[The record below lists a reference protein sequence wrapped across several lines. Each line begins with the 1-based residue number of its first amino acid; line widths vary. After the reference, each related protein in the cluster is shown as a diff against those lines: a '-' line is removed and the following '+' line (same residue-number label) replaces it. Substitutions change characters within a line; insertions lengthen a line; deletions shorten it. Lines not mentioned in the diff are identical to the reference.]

1 MKRIHYILIFTCL
14 FLYAGPAVQGQT
26 FGNEWI
32 DYSKTYYKFKITKEG
47 IYRIPKSSITSA
59 GIPDFITGNQFVLY
73 RDGQEVPLYVTTPG
87 AMGVGDY
94 IEFYGRGPN
103 GNLDKNL
110 YNNQAWHINDSASLF
125 TDTASYFLTYGV
137 NVYQR
142 YTTVNNPASGSAV
155 PYVWHTAGKYFTNY
169 VTSGRSYSPENKL
182 YSAQFD
188 CGEAMT
194 NGFSFVATPASVTIE
209 TPEVY
214 DNGPN
219 GNMRINLAAKGKN
232 GIDIVTTVDLNN
244 QDVVTETISLSP
256 YPAAVKRL
264 NMVISPTQLQQNNT
278 ISYTTNYSAGGDNDM
293 GTAQVEIQYPHT
305 NNLSGLSSFR
315 FSLKANPSGNQALH
329 FTNFNGANPRLYDIT
344 NKKFY
349 NGDITVPGQTSFYID
364 PSLTERTLMAVV
376 DAGTPSL
383 ASVKSIQFTDYS
395 NAAQQG
401 NYVIITHNKLRQA
414 TDGQDHVQKYKE
426 YRSST
431 EGGGYTVVVADV
443 ETLYDEFAYGVDMH
457 PLALKNFLY
466 YAHTTWGNK
475 PEYAMILGR
484 GLIYS
489 EYREYLQSTAS
500 YPFPIVPTF
509 GDPGSDV
516 DLVNFGTD
524 FKAKIKVG
532 RISAWNGMEIA
543 NYLNKVK
550 IYEQALKDSP
560 TPNKESEFWKKKF
573 VHVAGGSDAALQ
585 ATLLTNLFNGE
596 KIIREPYFGAQ
607 VTTVTKNTTTPID
620 QVGSELVNSM
630 IDSGIFA
637 LTFHGHAAA
646 GNFDFNLNNPEI
658 YHNQPRLMHL
668 MAFGCDVSQIF
679 SLTTLRTISER
690 YINTA
695 GGAISVI
702 AQDNLGYLTFHGPYI
717 QRFYRSMG
725 LVNYGAT
732 LGTHYTKSYDSTL
745 YANSIVNN
753 ANNFTFTQL
762 ECLLLMGDPA
772 LKMVNNAKPDYH
784 VADDGL
790 STNPSNVTTTLDSF
804 KLKISSYNL
813 GRAISDTVNLKVEH
827 VNPQG
832 GVSTVGVYPII
843 NLYSQ
848 KESIINIPINKTT
861 DVGLNR
867 YNITIDSDQQF
878 DENSENNN
886 TASLSIFIFADK
898 LVPVY
903 PQEFAIV
910 GSQDITLKAS
920 TLNPFKPV
928 AGYKMQIDTTEL
940 FNSPLLQQFSTQSSG
955 GVIKWKPNLSYID
968 DKVYYWRTSLDSGN
982 TSQPEW
988 TNSSFIYMPQKW
1000 GWNQSHYFQYLKDNF
1015 STLVLPQET
1024 RQFDFKLKN
1033 NLLSIFNAC
1042 LSTDGSNPNT
1052 VNDVKFMYNDQDLQ
1066 RSGCSPFSG
1075 TLQIMIL
1082 DTLTGKPWI
1091 NPVNGQ
1097 QGSYPRCFNTRNTYV
1112 FEFPVAA
1119 YQERRVAAKFI
1130 DSIPAGHYIVIKNF
1144 LYDPFF
1150 NPSSGFAPLW
1160 INDGPTDNLYD
1171 NLKALGFSTLDSF
1184 NQRRAF
1190 IFVCKKGDANFPVT
1204 QIFSQGTTD
1213 KIQADV
1219 VIPARNDSGILYSKV
1234 VGPAK
1239 KWETLKWSTTA
1250 LDNMPQDD
1258 SVYVKAIGITA
1269 SNTETTLFNTTNTD
1283 TSIAGI
1289 SAGTYPT
1296 MRLEWYSKDTAHHT
1310 TRNLNYWRVHYEPI
1324 PEAALNPNML
1334 LSFKDTLGEGENG
1347 ELSIAIEELAGRPMD
1362 SMLVKYRVIDANG
1375 VAHDLH
1381 NVRYKNLMGNDTL
1394 QARLSFDASPYP
1406 GDNFLFIEANPD
1418 NDQPEQYHPNN
1429 LGYLPFRVISDNL
1442 NPIIDVTFDGIH
1454 ILDKDIVSSK
1464 PFIKILLKD
1473 ENRYLKLDD
1482 TSLLSVSIRYI
1493 DDASPATPVALD
1505 GTTAKFI
1512 PASSTEKNEAV
1523 VEYKPEFLQDG
1534 LYELSVNGKDKK
1546 GNSPS
1551 ATDYR
1556 ISFEVIN
1563 KSTITNVLNY
1573 PNPFSTSTAFLFTLT
1588 GWQMPSQFKIQILT
1602 VTGKVVREITKQE
1615 LGPMHIGRNVSEYKW
1630 DGKDQYGQMLGNGV
1644 YLYRVVTAING
1655 QDIEHRNSGA
1665 DKFTQKGYGKMY
1677 IMR

>member
-1 MKRIHYILIFTCL
+1 L
-14 FLYAGPAVQGQT
+14 FLLTGSALQAQT

-32 DYSKTYYKFKITKEG
+32 DYSKTYYKFKVAKEG
-47 IYRIPKSSITSA
+47 IYRIPKSSLTAA
-59 GIPDFITGNQFVLY
+59 GIPDFITGNQFALY
-73 RDGQEVPLYVTTPG
+73 KDGQEVALYVTTPG
-87 AMGVGDY
+87 AMGASDY

-103 GNLDKNL
+103 GNLDKTL
-110 YNNQAWHINDSASLF
+110 YANPAWHINDSVSLF
-125 TDTASYFLTYGV
+125 TDTACYYLTYGV

-142 YTTVNNPASGSAV
+142 YTTVNNAPGGS
-155 PYVWHTAGKYFTNY
+155 PLQYVWYTAGKYFKNH
-169 VTSGRSYSPENKL
+169 TSTGRSYSQTNKV

-194 NGFSFVATPASVTIE
+194 SGFGFVNAPLSVPIA

-219 GNMRINLAAKGKN
+219 GSMKINMVVKAVG
-232 GIDIVTTVDLNN
+232 GSDVVTTVALNN

-256 YPAAVKRL
+256 YPATVKRF
-264 NMVISPTQLQQNNT
+264 NVVISPTQLQSNNT
-278 ISYTTNYSAGGDNDM
+278 VSYTTNYTDGGDNDM
-293 GTAQVEIQYPHT
+293 GTAQLEIVYPHT
-305 NNLSGLSSFR
+305 NNLAGLSEFR
-315 FSLKANPSGNQALH
+315 FSLKASPSSNQTLQ
-329 FTNFNGANPRLYDIT
+329 FTNFDHGGISPRLYDIT
-344 NKKFY
+344 NRKVY
-349 NGDITVPGQTSFYID
+349 NGDISVPGQTSFYLD
-364 PSLTERTLMAVV
+364 PSLTERTLMLANEG
-376 DAGTPSL
+376 GTTNLS
-383 ASVKSIQFTDYS
+383 SVKSFQFTNYTA
-395 NAAQQG
+395 AAQQG
-401 NYVIITHNKLRQA
+401 NYVIITHNQLRQA
-414 TDGQDHVQKYKE
+414 TDGQDYVQKYKE
-426 YRSST
+426 YRSSP
-431 EGGGYTVVVADV
+431 EGGGYSVVVADV
-443 ETLYDEFAYGVDMH
+443 ESLYDQFAYGMETH
-457 PLALKNFLY
+457 PLSIKNFLY
-466 YAHTTWGNK
+466 YAYTNWGTK
-475 PEYAMILGR
+475 PEYALLLGK
-484 GLIYS
+484 GLVYS
-489 EYREYLQSTAS
+489 QYKNYLQNQSTFA
-500 YPFPIVPTF
+500 FPLVPTF

-524 FKAKIKVG
+524 NKAKVKVG
-532 RISAWNGMEIA
+532 RISAWSGMEIG

-550 IYEQALKDSP
+550 NYEEALKDSP

-585 ATLLTNLFNGE
+585 GTLLTNLANGE
-596 KIIREPYFGAQ
+596 KIIKEPFFGAQ

-630 IDSGIFA
+630 IDSGIYA

-646 GNFDFNLNNPEI
+646 GNFDFNLNNPEM

-690 YINTA
+690 YINA
-695 GGAISVI
+695 PGGAISVI

-732 LGTHYTKSYDSTL
+732 LGTHYSKSYDSTL
-745 YANSIVNN
+745 YVNN
-753 ANNFTFTQL
+753 LLHNANDFTFTQL
-762 ECLLLMGDPA
+762 ECLLLMADPA
-772 LKMVNNAKPDYH
+772 LKMVNNQKPDYH
-784 VADDGL
+784 VTDDGL

-804 KLKISSYNL
+804 KLKINTYNL

-827 VNPQG
+827 LNAQG
-832 GVSTVGVYPII
+832 GLNTVAIYPII

-848 KESIINIPINKTT
+848 KEVILNIPINKTT
-861 DVGLNR
+861 DVGLNK
-867 YNITIDSDQQF
+867 YIVSIDNDQQF

-910 GSQDITLKAS
+910 GTQDITLKAS

-928 AGYKMQIDTTEL
+928 TGYKIQIDTTEL
-940 FNSPLLQQFSTQSSG
+940 FNSPMLTQYNTQSGG
-955 GVIKWKPNLSYID
+955 GVIKWKPNINYID
-968 DKVYYWRTSLDSGN
+968 GTVYYWRTAVDSGN
-982 TSQPEW
+982 SAQPEW
-988 TNSSFIYMPQKW
+988 TNSSFTYISQKW
-1000 GWNQSHYFQYLKDNF
+1000 GWNQSHYYQYLKDNF
-1015 STLVLPQET
+1015 STLVLPAET
-1024 RQFDFKLKN
+1024 RLFDFKLKN

-1042 LSTDGSNPNT
+1042 LNTDGSNPNT
-1052 VNDVKFMYNDQDLQ
+1052 VNDVKIMYNDQDLQ
-1066 RSGCSPFSG
+1066 RSGCAPYSG
-1075 TLQIMIL
+1075 TIQIMVL
-1082 DTLTGKPWI
+1082 DTLTGNPWI

-1112 FEFPVAA
+1112 FEFPVAH
-1119 YQERRVAAKFI
+1119 YTERRRAAKFL

-1144 LYDPFF
+1144 LYDPYF
-1150 NPSSGFAPLW
+1150 NDVSGFAQHW
-1160 INDGPTDNLYD
+1160 AVDGPPNRLY
-1171 NLKALGFSTLDSF
+1171 NTLKDLGFTMLDSF
-1184 NQRRAF
+1184 NKRRSF

-1213 KIQADV
+1213 KIQADI

-1239 KWETLKWSTTA
+1239 QWETLKWKTTA
-1250 LDNMPQDD
+1250 IDNLPQEDE
-1258 SVYVKAIGITA
+1258 VYVKVIGITA
-1269 SNTETTLFNTTNTD
+1269 NNTETTLFSTANKD

-1289 SAGTYPT
+1289 NADTYPG
-1296 MRLEWYSKDTAHHT
+1296 MRLEWYSKDTTHHT
-1310 TRNLNYWRVHYEPI
+1310 TSHLDYWRVHYVPI
-1324 PEAALNPNML
+1324 PEAALNPNAL
-1334 LSFKDTLGEGENG
+1334 LTFKDTLGEGENG
-1347 ELSIAIEELAGRPMD
+1347 ELNIAIEELAGRPMD

-1375 VAHDLH
+1375 VAHDLQ
-1381 NVRYKNLMGNDTL
+1381 NVRYKKLGGNDTL
-1394 QARLSFDASPYP
+1394 HAKLSFDASPYP
-1406 GDNFLFIEANPD
+1406 GDNFLFIEANPN
-1418 NDQPEQYHPNN
+1418 NDQVEQFHPNN
-1429 LGYLPFRVISDNL
+1429 LGYLPFRVITDNL

-1454 ILDKDIVSSK
+1454 ILDRDIVSAK
-1464 PFIKILLKD
+1464 PFIKIILKD
-1473 ENRYLKLDD
+1473 ENKYLKLDD
-1482 TSLLSVSIRYI
+1482 TSLLDVSIRYI
-1493 DDASPATPVALD
+1493 DDGSSATPVPLD

-1512 PASSTEKNEAV
+1512 PAASTDKNEAV

-1534 LYELSVNGKDKK
+1534 FYELSVNGKDKK

-1551 ATDYR
+1551 TTDYR

-1588 GWQMPSQFKIQILT
+1588 GWQLPSQFKIQILT
-1602 VTGKVVREITKQE
+1602 VSGKVVREITKQE
-1615 LGPMHIGRNVSEYKW
+1615 LGPVHIGRNISEYKW

-1655 QDIEHRNSGA
+1655 SDIEHRESGA